1 MASRAI
7 ISQSAPNRKPR
18 RSILASPLYA
28 PQRRG
33 LTLSSGDHRAM
44 RTGQKGAPR
53 HVTEVLRV
61 NSRGPPALL
70 PLLGTLES
78 RLWPVG
84 LQYIAAPDA
93 IRSYQVD
100 LALLASQG
108 YTKIAAKTICRAG
121 NKGDLSP
128 IQYRICSTWCHRQ

>member
-1 MASRAI
+1 
-7 ISQSAPNRKPR
+7 
-18 RSILASPLYA
+18 
-28 PQRRG
+28 
-33 LTLSSGDHRAM
+33 M
-44 RTGQKGAPR
+44 RTGQKEVPG

-84 LQYIAAPDA
+84 LQYIAAADA

-108 YTKIAAKTICRAG
+108 YTKIAPGKSAATREKMAI
-121 NKGDLSP
+121 SP
-128 IQYRICSTWCHRQ
+128 PSKSHLFNLVPSPMSKAYLVGLWTSRSVVVGVPKAVSDAAPSAHHSTAARQF